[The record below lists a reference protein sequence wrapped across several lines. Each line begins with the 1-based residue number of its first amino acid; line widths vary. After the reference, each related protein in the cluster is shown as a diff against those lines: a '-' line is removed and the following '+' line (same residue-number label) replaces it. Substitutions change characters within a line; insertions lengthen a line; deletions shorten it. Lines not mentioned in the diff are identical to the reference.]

1 MIGDYNLMMAPLYQ
15 WCERMRRKQQQETEA
30 DTSMW
35 GQLGSCAPQQ
45 RRKPS
50 FDYTIG
56 IDWPLS
62 SALPLS
68 TPLVLHC
75 FQLCTLIRRSL
86 HVLQIMKHETLK
98 TTVNSIGVN

>member
-30 DTSMW
+30 DTSVW

-62 SALPLS
+62 SRSSSKYPTCTTLPSLLHAH
-68 TPLVLHC
+68 PLN
-75 FQLCTLIRRSL
+75 RSFCSSREAWDL
-86 HVLQIMKHETLK
+86 
-98 TTVNSIGVN
+98 